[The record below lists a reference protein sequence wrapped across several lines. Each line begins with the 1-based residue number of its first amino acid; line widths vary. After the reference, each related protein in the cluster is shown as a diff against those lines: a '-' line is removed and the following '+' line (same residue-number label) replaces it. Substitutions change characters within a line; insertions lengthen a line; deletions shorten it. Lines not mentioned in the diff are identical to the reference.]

1 MNLRIGNKKNLVML
15 YNWVVLYKKRIMIIV
30 VIVFE
35 YISIGKILL
44 LLLDF
49 EVGFLKI
56 VFFIWCMVWGF
67 FNVLF
72 NNIEEF
78 KFLIY

>member
-44 LLLDF
+44 LLSDF

-56 VFFIWCMVWGF
+56 VFFIWCMVW
-67 FNVLF
+67 V
-72 NNIEEF
+72 
-78 KFLIY
+78 FLMLYLIILKNLNF